1 LSDFIPLTMLREGE
15 TGVVVDIQSG
25 VNARGKLLSMGITPG
40 VRVRMIKSRK
50 PGPVIIGIGSSKIAL
65 GWGIASK
72 IIVRRE

>member
-1 LSDFIPLTMLREGE
+1 M
-15 TGVVVDIQSG
+15 
-25 VNARGKLLSMGITPG
+25 LSMGITPG